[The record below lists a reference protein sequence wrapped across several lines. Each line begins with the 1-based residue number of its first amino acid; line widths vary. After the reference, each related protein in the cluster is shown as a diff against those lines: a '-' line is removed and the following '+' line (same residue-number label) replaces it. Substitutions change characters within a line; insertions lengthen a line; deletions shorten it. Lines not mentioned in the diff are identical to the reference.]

1 MYYINI
7 VIDLIITNN
16 KKLNIMNKNINNEQ
30 IKDIE
35 NMISTKKTN
44 METALSY
51 YKIVRNE
58 EEENAVYSDAIPY
71 TKFKEPTNRIEFIKK
86 WHNNLTAMAILDY
99 YVARLDYEEATKLEL
114 IIY

>member
-1 MYYINI
+1 MFYINI
-7 VIDLIITNN
+7 VIDLIIKNN

-30 IKDIE
+30 IKGIE

-51 YKIVRNE
+51 YRIVRNE

-114 IIY
+114 NIY

>member
-1 MYYINI
+1 MS
-7 VIDLIITNN
+7 
-16 KKLNIMNKNINNEQ
+16 KNISNEQ
-30 IKDIE
+30 IKSIE
-35 NMISTKKTN
+35 NMISKKKLN

-51 YKIVRNE
+51 YRIVRNE

-71 TKFKEPTNRIEFIKK
+71 TKFKDPTNRIEFIKK

-99 YVARLDYEEATKLEL
+99 YVARIDYEDSTHLEL

>member
-1 MYYINI
+1 MFYINI
-7 VIDLIITNN
+7 VINLIITNN

-30 IKDIE
+30 IKGIE

>member
-1 MYYINI
+1 MSKYINNKQI
-7 VIDLIITNN
+7 KSIEDMISK
-16 KKLNIMNKNINNEQ
+16 KKL
-30 IKDIE
+30 
-35 NMISTKKTN
+35 N

-51 YKIVRNE
+51 YRTVCNE
-58 EEENAVYSDAIPY
+58 AEENAVYSDVIPY

-99 YVARLDYEEATKLEL
+99 YIATLDYEESTKLEL

>member
-1 MYYINI
+1 
-7 VIDLIITNN
+7 
-16 KKLNIMNKNINNEQ
+16 MNKNINNEQ
-30 IKDIE
+30 IKGIE
-35 NMISTKKTN
+35 NMISTKKIN

-86 WHNNLTAMAILDY
+86 WHSNLTAMAILDY
-99 YVARLDYEEATKLEL
+99 YVARLDYEDSTHLEL

>member
-1 MYYINI
+1 MS
-7 VIDLIITNN
+7 
-16 KKLNIMNKNINNEQ
+16 KNINNEQ
-30 IKDIE
+30 IKSIE
-35 NMISTKKTN
+35 TMISKKRLN
-44 METALSY
+44 MEIALNY
-51 YKIVRNE
+51 YRIVRNE

-99 YVARLDYEEATKLEL
+99 YIARIDYEEATRLEL

>member
-1 MYYINI
+1 MS
-7 VIDLIITNN
+7 
-16 KKLNIMNKNINNEQ
+16 KNISNEQ
-30 IKDIE
+30 IKSIE
-35 NMISTKKTN
+35 NMISKKKNN

-51 YKIVRNE
+51 YRIVRNE

-99 YVARLDYEEATKLEL
+99 YVARIDYEDSTHLEL